1 MKRIISLIFVGLF
14 LFASTCYAADTI
26 TVLDG
31 IQFAKPATADVWTL
45 DTATLTPVVT
55 YTVVLPPT
63 ASGARVIFNSAEST
77 AATRFHVRVKLTKL
91 SGISTLAKT
100 ENTQALEWSLV
111 TPPEVLETGAID
123 VSGGYENT
131 LHIDCVLTDVTAC
144 TAGVEIIVQVRS
156 EASLDEWTDLTRF
169 GGPTGTAFQSDFV
182 GTANDIGD
190 TTLDVTNP
198 ATGNLDHVGKFIFLE
213 DTATIAQCEIAFLV
227 SQSGN

>member
-1 MKRIISLIFVGLF
+1 MLRKLLF
-14 LFASTCYAADTI
+14 LIVALSLLVSPVFAADTI

-31 IQFAKPATADVWTL
+31 IQFAKPDTADVWTL
-45 DTATLTPVVT
+45 DTATVSPVAT
-55 YTVVLPPT
+55 YVVSLPSDI
-63 ASGARVIFNSAEST
+63 SGARVIFNSAETT

-91 SGISTLAKT
+91 SNISTLAKT

-123 VSGGYENT
+123 VSGGYANS

-144 TAGVEIIVQVRS
+144 TAGVEIIVQVRKES
-156 EASLDEWTDLTRF
+156 GLDEWTDLTRF
-169 GGPTGTAFQSDFV
+169 SSPTGTAFQSDFL
-182 GTANDIGD
+182 GAANAQGD
-190 TTLDVTNP
+190 TVLDVTNP